1 MFNKVLVGVDGHD
14 GGLDAAA
21 LARQLVAPDGEL
33 LLTHIHGGYPL
44 VAKAETGDYERVI
57 RDDAETLL
65 AQASEQTGIRA
76 RILHGSSSVGR
87 GLRELVERESADLVV
102 VGSTRRGPT
111 ARIFLG
117 DDTRE
122 TLRDVRSAV
131 AIAPAGYAD
140 AANAIGKI
148 GVALDASPESR
159 GAATLARE
167 LAKALH
173 AKLSAI
179 EVLDVPMYIF
189 YSSRPREGMPA
200 QDPLKV
206 VANEIS
212 QLGEFEPYVR
222 FGYVEDELAKA
233 SVTVDLLVM
242 GSRSL
247 GRVRR
252 LVETSRSQDIA
263 RRARCPLWSCPK
275 PQLKPS
281 TATARSTNTN
291 RSARK
296 EIGGCG
302 F

>member
-1 MFNKVLVGVDGHD
+1 MFNKVLVGIDGHD

-33 LLTHIHGGYPL
+33 VLTHVHGGYPL

-65 AQASEQTGIRA
+65 VQASEQTGIRA

-87 GLRELVERESADLVV
+87 GLHELADRESADLVV

-111 ARIFLG
+111 ARVFIG
-117 DDTRE
+117 DDTRD
-122 TLRDVRSAV
+122 TLKVVRGAV
-131 AIAPAGYAD
+131 AVAPAGYAES
-140 AANAIGKI
+140 ANAIAKI
-148 GVALDASPESR
+148 GVAFDASPESR
-159 GAATLARE
+159 GAAAAARE
-167 LAKALH
+167 LAGALH
-173 AKLSAI
+173 AKLTAI

-189 YSSRPREGMPA
+189 YSLRPREGMPA

-212 QLGEFEPYVR
+212 QLGEFEPDVR

-233 SVTVDLLVM
+233 SGTVDLLVM
-242 GSRSL
+242 GSRTL

-252 LVETSRSQDIA
+252 LVNSSRSQDMA
-263 RRARCPLWSCPK
+263 GRARCPLLVMSEAAAEAFNDNS
-275 PQLKPS
+275 QIDQHIS
-281 TATARSTNTN
+281 VIS
-291 RSARK
+291 
-296 EIGGCG
+296 
-302 F
+302 